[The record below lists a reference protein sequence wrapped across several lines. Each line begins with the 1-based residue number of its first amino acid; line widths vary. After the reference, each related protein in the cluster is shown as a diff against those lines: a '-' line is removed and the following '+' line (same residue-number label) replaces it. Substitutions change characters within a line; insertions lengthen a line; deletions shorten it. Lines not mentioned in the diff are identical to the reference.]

1 VSSTNRSVTWRPRPG
16 WYAYRVATM
25 AELPLWAAEFA
36 LTVERPVQPEPGGIA
51 GQPHAVLALKA
62 PARSLCLTGLAEAVA
77 EVEVVAGARSVI
89 RPRLLAGHGLP
100 GLTPIAPAAA
110 LAHLGSAGAR
120 GLPPPVHRRQPAL
133 GQVELSWRSSFGS
146 VLTCDGP
153 CGTSAQAVVAVR
165 GLGNVAALA
174 PPPGGALVLRAWR
187 ARHAWGL
194 ACGLVLGAAEA
205 LGLGRDAGRVAARA
219 RAAGWQAAV
228 LSGSAALH
236 LARAGDPRHVAPEA
250 AGHAASG
257 PQVTALLE
265 ACLAAGDPDQP
276 SAGSRWTLAV
286 TP

>member
-1 VSSTNRSVTWRPRPG
+1 VSPANQSAAGRPRPG
-16 WYAYRVATM
+16 WYGYRVATT

-36 LTVERPVQPEPGGIA
+36 LTVERPVQLEPGGVA
-51 GQPHAVLALKA
+51 GQAHAILLLRA
-62 PARSLCLTGLAEAVA
+62 PARSVCLPGLAEAVA
-77 EVEVVAGARSVI
+77 EVEIAAGVRSVI
-89 RPRLLAGHGLP
+89 GPRLRAGYGLP
-100 GLTPIAPAAA
+100 GLTPVTPAAT
-110 LAHLGSAGAR
+110 LAHLGAAGAR
-120 GLPPPVHRRQPAL
+120 GLPLPVRRRQPAS
-133 GQVELSWRSSFGS
+133 GQVKLSWRSSVGS

-153 CGTSAQAVVAVR
+153 CGASAQAVVAVR
-165 GLGNVAALA
+165 GLGNVGAIA

-205 LGLGRDAGRVAARA
+205 LGLGREAGRVAARA

-250 AGHAASG
+250 AAHAASG
-257 PQVTALLE
+257 RQVTALLE
-265 ACLAAGDPDQP
+265 ACLAAGDLAQP
-276 SAGSRWTLAV
+276 SGGSRWTLAV